1 MIVGTKR
8 PAHAGLNP
16 ERLVLNSSTH
26 FLPPVGPFAA
36 LRLASDHAR
45 SRFDDGEACD
55 GSTNITRRRSVKC
68 FSIPPQHWIDRTT
81 LRAAAQ
87 FTNTQ
92 TESTGNK
99 LNATML
105 EFLGSRI
112 RFRRIGRFAEN
123 LSEARHVQEIYGSGA
138 VDTEV
143 HGRVGSRTEPTALGF
158 PVPSQLAK

>member
-1 MIVGTKR
+1 MLEAVSMSMHGEVGT
-8 PAHAGLNP
+8 P
-16 ERLVLNSSTH
+16 
-26 FLPPVGPFAA
+26 
-36 LRLASDHAR
+36 
-45 SRFDDGEACD
+45 
-55 GSTNITRRRSVKC
+55 TNITRRRSVKS

-143 HGRVGSRTEPTALGF
+143 HGRVGSRTEPTALAFSSRIAIRKSDRSLRTALGE
-158 PVPSQLAK
+158 L